1 MSYMSLSGAD
11 YFENIGRYRD
21 DAENQLSMY
30 RQNSLEQLQ
39 ASSGKV
45 QKQIEEVQKAGA
57 GITALGMATKTLS
70 KKLPTSMFKG
80 VDTVGE
86 TGQKSISGFLENSN
100 NYNPFQKSFSKQV
113 SDSVGH
119 NGDRLVGD
127 GLDNSQA
134 GRPLYS
140 GRDAPTTP
148 SKNLTKDVPPDSQLK
163 ATNDRIN
170 KMDNDDPFQDPAPK
184 PAPSRE
190 TAGLEDNTEVSL
202 GGRGRT
208 VETDLPQLDT
218 SVSPST
224 IVREPEIDNSA
235 IDDGGRASRRA
246 GLDELDPTGNPSP
259 YAPKK
264 PEEAPS
270 EIEPAP
276 QGTEPQAPQAP
287 QAPKGTQEETFE
299 NQASLDA
306 EGGVEGTLNS
316 MKNDLPALVSEE
328 GGLGGA
334 ELLGVAAGGG
344 ELLGAGLLIGGLA
357 YEMLK
362 SKDTRNKT
370 EQIENS
376 IPPGGGSGGGGGANI
391 ADLSPIGGG
400 RGGIT

>member
-140 GRDAPTTP
+140 GNDSTTP
-148 SKNLTKDVPPDSQLK
+148 SKNLTKDVPPDSQLN

-184 PAPSRE
+184 PAVRE

-208 VETDLPQLDT
+208 VENDLPQLDT

-224 IVREPEIDNSA
+224 LVREPEIDNSA
-235 IDDGGRASRRA
+235 IDDGGRAARRA
-246 GLDELDPTGNPSP
+246 GLDDIDPTGNSSP
-259 YAPKK
+259 YAPKEPK
-264 PEEAPS
+264 EAPS

-276 QGTEPQAPQAP
+276 APSNSEQAP

-299 NQASLDA
+299 NQASSEV
-306 EGGVEGTLNS
+306 EGGLEGTLNS

-334 ELLGVAAGGG
+334 ELLGVAAGAG

-370 EQIENS
+370 DEIENS
-376 IPPGGGSGGGGGANI
+376 TPPGGGSGGGGGANI

>member
-113 SDSVGH
+113 SDSVEH

-134 GRPLYS
+134 GRPLYRGDVS
-140 GRDAPTTP
+140 TTP
-148 SKNLTKDVPPDSQLK
+148 SKNLTKDVPPDSQLD

-170 KMDNDDPFQDPAPK
+170 KMDNDDPFQDPEAK
-184 PAPSRE
+184 PATRE

-202 GGRGRT
+202 GGKGRT
-208 VETDLPQLDT
+208 VENDLPQLDT
-218 SVSPST
+218 SATPST
-224 IVREPEIDNSA
+224 REPEIDNSA

-246 GLDELDPTGNPSP
+246 GLDEIDPTGNSSP
-259 YAPKK
+259 YAPKE
-264 PEEAPS
+264 PAQAPS

-276 QGTEPQAPQAP
+276 TAQEPQAPQAP
-287 QAPKGTQEETFE
+287 RGTQEETFE
-299 NQASLDA
+299 NQASSGEGL
-306 EGGVEGTLNS
+306 EGGLEGTLNS
-316 MKNDLPALVSEE
+316 MKSDLPALVSEE

-334 ELLGVAAGGG
+334 ELLGVAAGAG

-376 IPPGGGSGGGGGANI
+376 TPPGGGSGGGGGANI

-400 RGGIT
+400 GGGIT